1 MASRVWCV
9 MPAVGIKERLKRN
22 WKQVRA
28 SRPGHRFQDQFERA
42 HAAGRGST
50 PARVLR
56 ISIALLALTIA
67 GVLSV
72 IPGPAIPFFFV
83 AGALLASE
91 SRLIARFMDW
101 IEVKVRAVFDWVH
114 RHWRRLS
121 LVPRVALVILAAG
134 LSMSSAVLLYRL
146 VRG

>member
-1 MASRVWCV
+1 M
-9 MPAVGIKERLKRN
+9 
-22 WKQVRA
+22 
-28 SRPGHRFQDQFERA
+28 
-42 HAAGRGST
+42 
-50 PARVLR
+50 LR

-72 IPGPAIPFFFV
+72 IPGPAIIFFFV

-91 SRLIARFMDW
+91 SRLIARLMDW
-101 IEVKVRAVFDWVH
+101 IEVKVRVIFDWAH

-121 LVPRVALVILAAG
+121 LVPRIVLMLVAT
-134 LSMSSAVLLYRL
+134 SASVGSALFFYRL